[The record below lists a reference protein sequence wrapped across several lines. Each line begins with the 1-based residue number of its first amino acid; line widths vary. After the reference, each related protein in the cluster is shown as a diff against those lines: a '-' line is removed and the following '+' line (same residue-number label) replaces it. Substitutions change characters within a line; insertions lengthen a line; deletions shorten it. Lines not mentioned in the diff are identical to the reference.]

1 VKLKAIM
8 ATAAAAALALTLVG
22 CGGGSGDAPAADAQ
36 ADWSSFPQEPLK
48 LYTEVPADYHDLP
61 TVTPDELMKAIEA
74 GEQMVIVDTNTKSMY
89 DEGHLPGAIS
99 IPWDMGGFKQ
109 DPGLPRGVTLYFYC
123 VCADEEDS
131 GHMGLSAVSEW
142 GYRNVV
148 LLKGGTP
155 AWEAAGY
162 ELIPS

>member
-1 VKLKAIM
+1 MKIKALVVAAVM
-8 ATAAAAALALTLVG
+8 ATTLALVG
-22 CGGGSGDAPAADAQ
+22 CGGTGGQASESSE
-36 ADWSSFPQEPLK
+36 ADWSDFPQETLK
-48 LYTEVPADYHDLP
+48 LYDSAPADYHDLP
-61 TVTPDELMKAIEA
+61 TVTPDELKSAIDS

-89 DEGHLPGAIS
+89 DDGHVPGAIS
-99 IPWDMGGFKQ
+99 IPWNMSGFKQ
-109 DPGLPRGVTLYFYC
+109 DPNLPRGVKLYFYC

-131 GHMGLSAVSEW
+131 GHMGLSAVKDW

-162 ELIPS
+162 ELVKD